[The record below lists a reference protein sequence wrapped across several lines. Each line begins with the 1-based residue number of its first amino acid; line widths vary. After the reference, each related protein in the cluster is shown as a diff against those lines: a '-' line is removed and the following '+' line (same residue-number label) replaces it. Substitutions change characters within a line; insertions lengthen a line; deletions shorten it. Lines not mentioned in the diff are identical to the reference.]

1 MRCFSWGLALVAV
14 QKIEVVPVVEIV
26 DGDMTHADAEF
37 RPESGTGRFVSDAKV
52 ACATRRQPRRQRLPL
67 VQRHP
72 VEGRLYKRLFHLA

>member
-1 MRCFSWGLALVAV
+1 VAAV
-14 QKIEVVPVVEIV
+14 QKIEVVPVVKIE
-26 DGDMTHADAEF
+26 DGDVTHADAKF
-37 RPESGTGRFVSDAKV
+37 RPEPGAGRFVSDAEV